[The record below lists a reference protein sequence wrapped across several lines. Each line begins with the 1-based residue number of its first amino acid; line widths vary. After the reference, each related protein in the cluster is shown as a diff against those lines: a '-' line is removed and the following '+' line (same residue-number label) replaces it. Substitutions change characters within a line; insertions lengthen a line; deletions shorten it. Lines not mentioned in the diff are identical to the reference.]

1 MRRRPGTLRGG
12 LWGARCGLSAVT
24 SREASSPGSPPAPA
38 GSPVPLKS
46 EEQAPG
52 TRPDS
57 PTAQTALQK
66 YSCQM
71 FRAEASM
78 SSQNQ
83 SFYDGFSPENE
94 ILSVQAMEQNEIRPV
109 HVAQEAPGG
118 LSELLSFTL
127 SAGVSA
133 SARLRGVAKGN
144 AERAGRKPRT
154 LRLPPRGR
162 ALPPVSGP
170 CGSRHG
176 VAPSLRYP
184 DPASPATGSRPPSGI
199 RTLRLPGAPGTNE
212 GAQSSL
218 PRSPGPP
225 SQGP

>member
-52 TRPDS
+52 TGPDS
-57 PTAQTALQK
+57 PPAQTALKK

-71 FRAEASM
+71 FRAEASV

-94 ILSVQAMEQNEIRPV
+94 ILSVQAMEQSEIRPV

-133 SARLRGVAKGN
+133 PARLGGVAKGN

-170 CGSRHG
+170 CGSQRRSRNKRG
-176 VAPSLRYP
+176 RAELS
-184 DPASPATGSRPPSGI
+184 SPQSGATV
-199 RTLRLPGAPGTNE
+199 PGPVIDGTAPGIE
-212 GAQSSL
+212 
-218 PRSPGPP
+218 P
-225 SQGP
+225 